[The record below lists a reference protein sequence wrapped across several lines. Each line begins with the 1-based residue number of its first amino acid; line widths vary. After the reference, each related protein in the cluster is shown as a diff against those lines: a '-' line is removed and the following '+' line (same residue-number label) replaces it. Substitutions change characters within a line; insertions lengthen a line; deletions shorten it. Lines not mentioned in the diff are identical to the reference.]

1 MATTKTVVYVCEACG
16 TEVTV
21 NSAGIPNLS
30 PLYCCGIPL
39 RGKKSKA
46 VKKPKMP
53 MKKTAVKNPVRTA
66 APKKADKLTTRKPA
80 KKVAAKAS
88 KKK

>member
-39 RGKKSKA
+39 RGKKPKA
-46 VKKPKMP
+46 VKKPKIP
-53 MKKTAVKNPVRTA
+53 VKKTAVKNPVQTA
-66 APKKADKLTTRKPA
+66 ALKKTGKLTTRKPV
-80 KKVAAKAS
+80 KRVAAKAA